1 MAPRAVIDRDK
12 GYRKVVGR
20 LLSLGNLGITVGVH
34 QDEGQDLVTRAAV
47 NEFGSSDGHT
57 PERSFLRSTLDTNDR
72 SYSELLADGVDR
84 LIDGEQPSAAFAP
97 LASTV
102 VDDVQ
107 RKIDEGVPPANAP
120 STVEAKGHGRTL
132 IESGD
137 LRASIRARV
146 SVIR

>member
-1 MAPRAVIDRDK
+1 MPRATVIDRDL

-20 LLSLGNLGITVGVH
+20 LLGLGNLGVTVGVH
-34 QDEGQDLVTRAAV
+34 EDEGQDLVTRAAV
-47 NEFGSSDGHT
+47 NEFGSDDGHV
-57 PERSFLRSTLDTNDR
+57 PERSFLRATLDTNDR
-72 SYSELLADGVDR
+72 SYAELLADGVDR

-107 RKIDEGVPPANAP
+107 RKIDEGVPPANAE
-120 STVEAKGHGRTL
+120 STIKAKGHGRTL

>member
-1 MAPRAVIDRDK
+1 MPRAVIDRDL

-20 LLSLGNLGITVGVH
+20 LLGLGNLGVTVGVH
-34 QDEGQDLVTRAAV
+34 EDEGQDIVTRAAV
-47 NEFGSSDGHT
+47 NEFGSDDGHV

-97 LASTV
+97 LSRTV

-107 RKIDEGVPPANAP
+107 RKIDEGVPPANAK
-120 STVEAKGHGRTL
+120 STIEAKGHGHTL

-137 LRASIRARV
+137 LRKSITARV

>member
-1 MAPRAVIDRDK
+1 MPRAVIDRDL

-20 LLSLGNLGITVGVH
+20 LLGLGNLGVTVGVH
-34 QDEGQDLVTRAAV
+34 EDEGQDLVTRAAV
-47 NEFGSSDGHT
+47 NEFGSDGHV
-57 PERSFLRSTLDTNDR
+57 PERSFLRATLDTNDR

-84 LIDGEQPSAAFAP
+84 LLDGEQPSAAFAP
-97 LASTV
+97 LSRTV

-107 RKIDEGVPPANAP
+107 RKIDEGVPPANAL

-137 LRASIRARV
+137 LRESITARV